1 MPPSIPD
8 DLDLDLK
15 SPAPPV
21 DAGPQPPA
29 PPDPVLLELFEK
41 NPDGFPA
48 AFSLWQQQQQHQQ
61 QKSREKRRTS
71 PNALKRPRYPSY
83 DQFITAAV
91 VIGLDLRQQQEQQ
104 RSTFTMFA
112 PSDLYLSSRNISL
125 PLLVLKDAEC
135 IKRIVR
141 YVWPLVMAPFFFCLF
156 QDNLMKT

>member
-1 MPPSIPD
+1 
-8 DLDLDLK
+8 
-15 SPAPPV
+15 
-21 DAGPQPPA
+21 
-29 PPDPVLLELFEK
+29 LEVFEK

-48 AFSLWQQQQQHQQ
+48 AFSLWQQQQQQ

-104 RSTFTMFA
+104 QQRSTFTMFA

-135 IKRIVR
+135 LKRIVR
-141 YVWPLVMAPFFFCLF
+141 CVFLLGPLSFYHSHGPIFCFF
-156 QDNLMKT
+156 QDNLM